1 MLSQIVREASKS
13 AHTSAE
19 RSPFM
24 VALMKGDV
32 GADAYRDY
40 LTQLAPI
47 YEALEAWDDTSN
59 PWPLFDRR
67 LDRFERIICDIES
80 LGGSDLV
87 CNVTS
92 EYVSHINDLVLAKDW
107 TRLLAHHYTRY
118 LGDLS
123 GGQAIASLVMRNL
136 MISPNFLSFYEFDT
150 IDDKVRY
157 KETYREGLDS
167 LDFTPEEVDIFIS
180 EVRLAFEFN
189 ERIFS
194 ALGERW
200 LDKDSTSK

>member
-1 MLSQIVREASKS
+1 MLSKIVKEASQD

-24 VALMKGDV
+24 TALMRGQV
-32 GADAYRDY
+32 GADAYADY

-47 YEALEAWDDTSN
+47 YEALEAWDDRSN
-59 PWPLFDRR
+59 PWPMFDRR
-67 LDRFERIICDIES
+67 LDRFQRIVCDIES
-80 LGGSDLV
+80 LGGSKIV
-87 CNVTS
+87 CNSTL
-92 EYVSHINDLVLAKDW
+92 EYVDHINKLVRTKDW

-136 MISPNFLSFYEFDT
+136 MIPPNFLSFYEFDE
-150 IDDKVRY
+150 IEDKVRY

-167 LDFTPEEVDIFIS
+167 LNLSTADTKIFID
-180 EVRLAFEFN
+180 EVILAFRFN
-189 ERIFS
+189 QYIF
-194 ALGERW
+194 AELEKRW
-200 LDKDSTSK
+200 LA

>member
-1 MLSQIVREASKS
+1 MIMLSQLVKEASKE
-13 AHTSAE
+13 AHIAAE

-24 VALMKGDV
+24 IALMRGEV

-47 YEALEAWDDTSN
+47 YGALEAWDDQSN
-59 PWPLFDRR
+59 PWPMFDRR
-67 LDRFERIICDIES
+67 LDRFERIVCDIES
-80 LGGSDLV
+80 LGGSKLICRSTTEYADHISFLV
-87 CNVTS
+87 QN
-92 EYVSHINDLVLAKDW
+92 KDW

-123 GGQAIASLVMRNL
+123 GGQAIATLVMRNL
-136 MISPNFLSFYEFDT
+136 MIPPNFLSFYEFDE

-167 LDFTPEEVDIFIS
+167 LNLSTADTKIFID
-180 EVRLAFEFN
+180 EVVLAFRFN
-189 ERIFS
+189 QYIF
-194 ALGERW
+194 ADLEKRW
-200 LDKDSTSK
+200 LS

>member
-1 MLSQIVREASKS
+1 MLSQLVKEASKE
-13 AHTSAE
+13 AHTAAE

-24 VALMKGDV
+24 IALMRGEV

-47 YEALEAWDDTSN
+47 YGALEAWDDQSN
-59 PWPLFDRR
+59 PWPMFDRR
-67 LDRFERIICDIES
+67 LDRFERIVCDIES
-80 LGGSDLV
+80 LGGSKLICRSTTEYADHISFLV
-87 CNVTS
+87 HN
-92 EYVSHINDLVLAKDW
+92 KDW

-123 GGQAIASLVMRNL
+123 GGQAIATLVMRNL
-136 MISPNFLSFYEFDT
+136 MIPPNFLSFYEFDE

-167 LDFTPEEVDIFIS
+167 LNLSTADTKIFID
-180 EVRLAFEFN
+180 EVVLAFRFN
-189 ERIFS
+189 QYIF
-194 ALGERW
+194 ADLEKRW
-200 LDKDSTSK
+200 LS